1 MSISSFIARFKQI
14 VMPNYGWRWL
24 IAFSSA
30 PSFIVLLLYG
40 LVPESPRYLCLK
52 GRTHEARKILE
63 KAASLNGTALLTG
76 RLVADKQTRVA
87 SESTHLLSDK
97 KEHNKSSIMSVLFSP
112 KLIRTNILIWF
123 LYFGNTFS
131 YYGIV
136 LLTSELSGDQRRC
149 TALTFL
155 YSEQNKRL
163 YLDVFVTSLA
173 GKLQIH
179 LLQVLLRIN

>member
-1 MSISSFIARFKQI
+1 MSSFISPFKQI

-24 IAFSSA
+24 IALSSV

-40 LVPESPRYLCLK
+40 LAPESPRYLCLK
-52 GRTHEARKILE
+52 GRTNEARKILE
-63 KAASLNGTALLTG
+63 KAASLNGTALQTG
-76 RLVADKQTRVA
+76 RLVSDKKASAA
-87 SESTHLLSDK
+87 SESTHLLSPPTDK
-97 KEHNKSSIMSVLFSP
+97 DDKRKSSIMTVLFSP

-149 TALTFL
+149 TALTL
-155 YSEQNKRL
+155 LHSGQNERL

-173 GKLQIH
+173 GNTQ
-179 LLQVLLRIN
+179 N